1 MCAEQLVQLLCYI
14 IPPSLNP
21 NVLEVS
27 VCHQHLF
34 QCKRPARM
42 CICAKFN
49 LCQKKNKQLYIS
61 LWFKLFFIYVH
72 FLILHN
78 NQIYV
83 RCVFGFMMPNYRFI
97 IPIKS
102 HESSGI
108 SFRIIALSTQMTD
121 SLGKSLCGSLLKHKV
136 PKQDA
141 KIYWLGLFDDNSSVL
156 SVKRHSSDL
165 AYPIT
170 NRRQTKELKLFHQ
183 VAVHHFQEWT
193 QSPFQCVWNTKWVC
207 SLEKT

>member
-1 MCAEQLVQLLCYI
+1 MYWKSWCVTNTYPSARGQPGCASVEILISAKRKTNKSTYLFD
-14 IPPSLNP
+14 LN
-21 NVLEVS
+21 
-27 VCHQHLF
+27 
-34 QCKRPARM
+34 
-42 CICAKFN
+42 
-49 LCQKKNKQLYIS
+49 
-61 LWFKLFFIYVH
+61 FFIYVH

-108 SFRIIALSTQMTD
+108 SFRIIALSAQMTD

-141 KIYWLGLFDDNSSVL
+141 KIYWLGFFDDNSSVL
-156 SVKRHSSDL
+156 SVKRHSSDS